1 MPDLSDNQSTAT
13 GPFQPYTPPP
23 LAPQPISPSP
33 RKPGSSALK
42 IILIVVG
49 VFFAL
54 GVIGAGIVGYG
65 VYRFSKSVHKDANG
79 QISMKTPFGAVH
91 TVSSATLTES
101 DLGIAIYPG
110 AEPSKNGVRMD
121 MGAKTMVTGIFL
133 TPDSQDKVIAFYK
146 DKAGPSA
153 TLITMPDGT
162 ELNQPHGG
170 ESSVAIRIRQSAGED
185 GGKTRIIIQ
194 HMFQNA
200 ASK

>member
-1 MPDLSDNQSTAT
+1 MPDLSDNQNSVA
-13 GPFQPYTPPP
+13 GSFQPYTPPP
-23 LAPQPISPSP
+23 GAPLPISPSP

-79 QISMKTPFGAVH
+79 QITMNTPFGAVH
-91 TVSSATLTES
+91 TVPSATLTES

-110 AEPSKNGVRMD
+110 AEPDKNGVRMD
-121 MGAKTMVTGIFL
+121 MGGKTMITGNFL
-133 TPDSQDKVIAFYK
+133 TSDSQDKVIAFYK

-153 TLITMPDGT
+153 GLITTADGM
-162 ELNQPHGG
+162 EISQPNGA
-170 ESSVAIRIRQSAGED
+170 ESSVGIRIRQSAGAE

-194 HMFQNA
+194 HVFQNA

>member
-1 MPDLSDNQSTAT
+1 MPDSSDNQSPVT
-13 GPFQPYTPPP
+13 GPFQPYAPPP

-54 GVIGAGIVGYG
+54 GVIGVCVVGYG

-79 QISMKTPFGAVH
+79 QITMNTPFGAVH
-91 TVSSATLTES
+91 TVPSATLTES

-153 TLITMPDGT
+153 TLITMPDST

-194 HMFQNA
+194 HVFQNA